1 MKKVP
6 NVFVRDWE
14 GDRTKVL
21 NQYEPEC
28 MWVGAGQGVATK
40 KFDGTAVL
48 IARYFPNSLVS
59 PALGDRLAKDG
70 VKYSLK
76 YFKRY
81 DAKNGKT
88 PPANFLPAQPEG
100 DPVTGHWPGWV
111 PIDGAAPQ
119 DARHAEA
126 ITALQNSARFVYQII
141 PGTYELCGPK
151 VNGNPENL
159 TSHLL
164 IRHGKVR
171 YPNFP
176 RSYEGIRDMLVSLN
190 IEGVVFWR
198 YPELASNDDRQ
209 QMAKIRLADFGL
221 KRKEKA

>member
-21 NQYEPEC
+21 NQYEEASR
-28 MWVGAGQGVATK
+28 WVFLGQGVATK

-48 IARYFPNSLVS
+48 IKREPANAGVGQPVRHIRRY
-59 PALGDRLAKDG
+59 
-70 VKYSLK
+70 Y
-76 YFKRY
+76 KRY

-111 PIDGAAPQ
+111 PIDGTSKE
-119 DARHAEA
+119 DARHREA
-126 ITALQNSARFVYQII
+126 ITALQNSARYMENII

-209 QMAKIRLADFGL
+209 EMAKIRLADFGL